1 MQFLYQP
8 LTWGFLL
15 VLLPLLIHLINLM
28 RQKRV
33 EWAAMD
39 FLLQAYRKHRRWI
52 WLKQFLLIA
61 ARMLA
66 IAAVVAMLAHLVTR
80 DQWTSFF
87 GGKTTHHIVL
97 LDDSYSM
104 SDRLGAASGTSYDLA
119 NEMVRRLAERAM
131 AQDTVQKFTLMRFSQ
146 AARSTGST
154 RSNASTTEG
163 TEENEPVV
171 PEDQVAGMFGE
182 FADLNAAIV
191 DGEFDILLE
200 EKRRGAD
207 VTELSVGAMP
217 ALNLCAQ
224 LINQAM
230 GERPIVHVLSDFRS
244 SEWQTPTQAIAAI
257 KQMEKGGAQV
267 NLVRCADERH
277 NNLAIT
283 NVAPSEGT
291 RAAGVPLFVDVDV
304 HNYGTQ
310 DATQVAVAMRSLYYG
325 KDDTVTDPQQNTPEV
340 NELPN
345 ILIERVP
352 AGETVTRRVQV
363 YYATSGQHVVSAE
376 LPPDTVSADNQRFC
390 VVDFPAG
397 IPVLVIDGDPQ
408 QQHAAY
414 LNSVFQPGERVV
426 TGIRPNVQPVTY
438 LRDTQPD
445 TLAKFRAI
453 YLLDVPRLEPLAKQN
468 LEDYVQAGG
477 GVAIFMGPNCQLDFY
492 RRWSAPRGEDASQPG
507 FFPVPTERLEI
518 LQPSPDGT
526 PDLVVTD
533 HPIYRVLLREGKA
546 FAGAIRYG
554 QYARAPLSWKPTR
567 ESPVQVIATLRNGSP
582 LAVERSFGDGRVVA
596 NLSTLAPIWNT
607 WATQPTFPVM
617 MLETQSYL
625 DSDRASSPSRLVGT
639 PVQ

>member
-119 NEMVRRLAERAM
+119 NEMVRKLAERAM

-154 RSNASTTEG
+154 DSATSTTEG
-163 TEENEPVV
+163 SEENVPVV

-200 EKRRGAD
+200 EKRRGTD
-207 VTELSVGAMP
+207 VTQLSIGAMP
-217 ALNLCAQ
+217 ALNLCSQ
-224 LINQAM
+224 LINQAT

-244 SEWQTPTQAIAAI
+244 SEWQSPTQAIAAI

-267 NLVRCADERH
+267 NMVRCADERH

-283 NVAPSEGT
+283 NIAPSEGT

-325 KDDTVTDPQQNTPEV
+325 KDDTVTDPQQNTPEI

-345 ILIERVP
+345 ILI
-352 AGETVTRRVQV
+352 AKK
-363 YYATSGQHVVSAE
+363 
-376 LPPDTVSADNQRFC
+376 N
-390 VVDFPAG
+390 
-397 IPVLVIDGDPQ
+397 I
-408 QQHAAY
+408 
-414 LNSVFQPGERVV
+414 SV
-426 TGIRPNVQPVTY
+426 
-438 LRDTQPD
+438 
-445 TLAKFRAI
+445 A
-453 YLLDVPRLEPLAKQN
+453 
-468 LEDYVQAGG
+468 
-477 GVAIFMGPNCQLDFY
+477 
-492 RRWSAPRGEDASQPG
+492 
-507 FFPVPTERLEI
+507 
-518 LQPSPDGT
+518 
-526 PDLVVTD
+526 
-533 HPIYRVLLREGKA
+533 
-546 FAGAIRYG
+546 
-554 QYARAPLSWKPTR
+554 
-567 ESPVQVIATLRNGSP
+567 
-582 LAVERSFGDGRVVA
+582 
-596 NLSTLAPIWNT
+596 
-607 WATQPTFPVM
+607 
-617 MLETQSYL
+617 
-625 DSDRASSPSRLVGT
+625 
-639 PVQ
+639 